1 MKRLSAVFL
10 AVLMLAAAMPSSF
23 AAGENGDLSLSC
35 ASSILM
41 EKETGTVLYEQDAHA
56 KLEPASV
63 TKVMTLLLVMEAVD
77 SGRIYLCK
85 DYEII
90 IQTLEAGDLD
100 ETIRTLS
107 GYDRDSLTVMKTR
120 VEGADRY
127 DFVWATA
134 GENGERLGRAVILDD
149 GNYHYTMTVLKDA
162 EATKKTQVVWRTVFE
177 SFSLV

>member
-1 MKRLSAVFL
+1 MKKLFW
-10 AVLMLAAAMPSSF
+10 VLLP
-23 AAGENGDLSLSC
+23 
-35 ASSILM
+35 
-41 EKETGTVLYEQDAHA
+41 
-56 KLEPASV
+56 
-63 TKVMTLLLVMEAVD
+63 LLLLAGCTARETMETLADVPVEGMAAPQRQISVNLPDEAAVPTAESD

-107 GYDRDSLTVMKTR
+107 GYDRDSLTVVKTR

-134 GENGERLGRAVILDD
+134 GETGERLGRAVILDD

>member
-1 MKRLSAVFL
+1 MKKLFWALLPLLLL
-10 AVLMLAAAMPSSF
+10 AGCAARETMETLGDIPVEGTAAAPRQVCVNLPDE
-23 AAGENGDLSLSC
+23 AAVPTAES
-35 ASSILM
+35 
-41 EKETGTVLYEQDAHA
+41 
-56 KLEPASV
+56 
-63 TKVMTLLLVMEAVD
+63 D

-162 EATKKTQVVWRTVFE
+162 EATNKTQVVWRTVFE

>member
-1 MKRLSAVFL
+1 MKKLIWMILPLLLLAGCSAREAVETL
-10 AVLMLAAAMPSSF
+10 ADIPVE
-23 AAGENGDLSLSC
+23 G
-35 ASSILM
+35 
-41 EKETGTVLYEQDAHA
+41 
-56 KLEPASV
+56 EPAAQRQIHV
-63 TKVMTLLLVMEAVD
+63 DLPDEAAVPTAESD

-107 GYDRDSLTVMKTR
+107 GYDRDSLTVLKTR
-120 VEGADRY
+120 AEGADRY

>member
-1 MKRLSAVFL
+1 MKKLFWVLLPLLLL
-10 AVLMLAAAMPSSF
+10 AGCAARETMETLGDIPVEGTAAAPRQVSVNLPDE
-23 AAGENGDLSLSC
+23 AAVPTAES
-35 ASSILM
+35 
-41 EKETGTVLYEQDAHA
+41 
-56 KLEPASV
+56 
-63 TKVMTLLLVMEAVD
+63 D

-149 GNYHYTMTVLKDA
+149 GNYHYCMSVLRPA
-162 EATKKTQVVWRTVFE
+162 EAEVSQIIWDDVYH
-177 SFSLV
+177 SFSLA